1 MPRGER
7 ATSSADAA
15 DNATTNNND
24 NSNSGTI
31 RVSFPGERGA
41 YSEAA
46 AASFFA
52 GRAIAVETVPHLT
65 FAGAI
70 GSTVDGDT
78 DYTILPVENSI
89 EGSVGESYDLLTSAP
104 LVAAGETHHR
114 IRHCLIG
121 YGRISDVRQ
130 AWSHPQALG
139 QCRRFLEGRKMR
151 AVPAYDTAGS
161 IKNVRDAKDREV
173 AGIASREAAELYGVP
188 VIAEDIADN
197 SSNYTRFLILA
208 ARGRDTSG
216 LAPPPGAGGTAA
228 YKTSIILSLKHE
240 PGSLYRVI
248 RNFYEND
255 VNMTKIESRPTRGNA
270 WEYNFYVDFE
280 GHAENP
286 RIAGMLERICSDS
299 SVRVLGSYPS
309 AAPPP
314 VG

>member
-7 ATSSADAA
+7 ATSADD
-15 DNATTNNND
+15 DN
-24 NSNSGTI
+24 GMI

-46 AASFFA
+46 AVSFFA
-52 GRAIAVETVPHLT
+52 GQEVETVPHLT
-65 FAGAI
+65 FAGAM

-89 EGSVGESYDLLTSAP
+89 EGSVGESYDLLTSTP
-104 LVAAGETHHR
+104 LVAAGEIHHR

-121 YGRISDVRQ
+121 YGRMSDVKQ
-130 AWSHPQALG
+130 VWSHPQALG
-139 QCRRFLEGRKMR
+139 QCRRFLEEREMR
-151 AVPAYDTAGS
+151 AVSAYDTAGS

-173 AGIASREAAELYGVP
+173 AGIASKEAAELYGVP

-216 LAPPPGAGGTAA
+216 LVQPPPGAGGAT
-228 YKTSIILSLKHE
+228 YKTSITLSIKHE

-248 RNFYEND
+248 KNFYENN

-280 GHAENP
+280 GHAEDP

-314 VG
+314 VA

>member
-7 ATSSADAA
+7 ATPADS
-15 DNATTNNND
+15 NNND
-24 NSNSGTI
+24 DDANNSTI

-52 GRAIAVETVPHLT
+52 GKGMETVPHLT
-65 FAGAI
+65 FAAAI

-89 EGSVGESYDLLTSAP
+89 EGSVGESYDLLTSTP
-104 LVAAGETHHR
+104 LVAAGEIHYR

-121 YGRISDVRQ
+121 YGRMSDVRQ
-130 AWSHPQALG
+130 VWSHPQALG
-139 QCRRFLEGRKMR
+139 QCRRFLEGRGMR

-161 IKNVRDAKDREV
+161 IMNVRDAKDREV

-188 VIAEDIADN
+188 IIAEDIADN

-208 ARGRDTSG
+208 PRGRDTSG
-216 LAPPPGAGGTAA
+216 LAPSPPGGGGTT

-248 RNFYEND
+248 KNFYDNGI
-255 VNMTKIESRPTRGNA
+255 NMTKIESRPTRGNA

-280 GHAENP
+280 GHAEDP

-309 AAPPP
+309 AAGPP
-314 VG
+314 VV

>member
-7 ATSSADAA
+7 ATPAA
-15 DNATTNNND
+15 DDNGNND
-24 NSNSGTI
+24 MI

-52 GRAIAVETVPHLT
+52 GKEMETVPHLT
-65 FAGAI
+65 FAAAI

-89 EGSVGESYDLLTSAP
+89 EGSVGESYDLLTSTP
-104 LVAAGETHHR
+104 LVAAGEIHYR

-121 YGRISDVRQ
+121 YGRMSDVRQ
-130 AWSHPQALG
+130 VWSHPQALG
-139 QCRRFLEGRKMR
+139 QCRRFLEERGMR
-151 AVPAYDTAGS
+151 AIPAYDTAGS
-161 IKNVRDAKDREV
+161 IMNVRDAKDQKV
-173 AGIASREAAELYGVP
+173 AGIASREAAALYGVP
-188 VIAEDIADN
+188 IIAEDIADN

-208 ARGRDTSG
+208 PRGRDTSG
-216 LAPPPGAGGTAA
+216 LAPSPPGGAGTT

-248 RNFYEND
+248 KNFYDNGI
-255 VNMTKIESRPTRGNA
+255 NMTKIESRPTRGNA

-280 GHAENP
+280 GHAEDP

-309 AAPPP
+309 AAGPP
-314 VG
+314 VV

>member
-15 DNATTNNND
+15 DNATDND
-24 NSNSGTI
+24 SSNSGTI
-31 RVSFPGERGA
+31 RVSFPGEHGA

-89 EGSVGESYDLLTSAP
+89 EGSVGESYDLLTSTP
-104 LVAAGETHHR
+104 LVAAGEIHHR

-139 QCRRFLEGRKMR
+139 QCRRFLEGRGMR

-188 VIAEDIADN
+188 IIAEDIADN

-216 LAPPPGAGGTAA
+216 LAPPPGAAGTAA

-248 RNFYEND
+248 KNFYEND

-280 GHAENP
+280 GHAEDP

-309 AAPPP
+309 AAPPH
-314 VG
+314 VE